1 MTNPSG
7 QLLRENCNLS
17 AASDTYIYLNPRKYC
32 IIMKAKTV
40 TIPKE
45 EYERLKK
52 IEKLDKALL
61 EDIAHGIKDILS
73 GKVKEV

>member
-1 MTNPSG
+1 MT
-7 QLLRENCNLS
+7 
-17 AASDTYIYLNPRKYC
+17 
-32 IIMKAKTV
+32 MKTRTV

-52 IEKLDKALL
+52 IEKLDKEVL
-61 EDIAHGIKDILS
+61 EDIVRGIKDILS

>member
-1 MTNPSG
+1 MMQKEFFGGNDSK
-7 QLLRENCNLS
+7 S
-17 AASDTYIYLNPRKYC
+17 IYILTCKKLN
-32 IIMKAKTV
+32 MKTV

-52 IEKLDKALL
+52 IEKVDRELL
-61 EDIAHGIKDILS
+61 QDIAHGIKDILS

>member
-1 MTNPSG
+1 M
-7 QLLRENCNLS
+7 
-17 AASDTYIYLNPRKYC
+17 
-32 IIMKAKTV
+32 KTV

-52 IEKLDKALL
+52 IEKMDRELL